1 MIKELDMETT
11 VRDAI
16 GQQRACLIV
25 PGRIMK
31 QILWIP
37 RVCTAL
43 LLCALHLPVSAQS
56 SDSAFVSL
64 CKGDVSSWMR
74 IPSRRIAVHYS
85 APSIESSTVQRDTII
100 DGGQYI
106 WLEYPPEMGLP
117 AGWMRSDPAGLYLR
131 NGDNDTLRL
140 PAHVELNDVLPDGK
154 VFEILTVLT
163 QFGELPAYRVT
174 RTVFPGKRYDWTWV
188 PIVGLWECSIL
199 QGDAIIHYHFLSGS
213 RCGRGSPDVP
223 AALDVPLRSG
233 DILVH
238 EVRQKSA
245 SETAY
250 RVQSS
255 YEILEGTRWIHS
267 EPGGGDEYTVRHLK
281 VRVNTAGH
289 VFYDAADAFGGDTD
303 TELYPAYIPA
313 LDTVLLDGLPY
324 EVLARFDT
332 LMFSDTVR
340 ACILRCADPNAPRTL
355 VYADRFGLIFEE
367 TDTFAATLHS
377 ARIRGNTYNR
387 QAEVR
392 RWLPLCDGSVYEY
405 RMTGP
410 FSDTYGRMK
419 LRDST
424 FAGRTSVFFNPPGMA
439 VMGMGSLRYP
449 LRGLMTEHAEGVR
462 SSRGNM
468 LLPFASDLGDTTA
481 TGMVIA
487 LEERNLFGKLRRV
500 MRTAKVSEDV
510 NRRDVF
516 VEDIGL
522 YASDILER
530 GFGRFVWT
538 LSGAIVCGESV
549 GTPLSVESDSFAPVA
564 SEMTLYPHPA
574 TAGAHVGVS
583 VTVAGS
589 GAYQLVVTDVLG
601 RTQLARV
608 VSLSEGRNTLQLP
621 LHEFSSGSY
630 ILSLRNGE
638 VVISAIFLVTP

>member
-1 MIKELDMETT
+1 MIKELDMKTKARGAFE
-11 VRDAI
+11 
-16 GQQRACLIV
+16 QQRAWLAV
-25 PGRIMK
+25 PGQIMK
-31 QILWIP
+31 QTQWIP
-37 RVCTAL
+37 LLCTAL

-74 IPSRRIAVHYS
+74 IPARRIAVHYS

-199 QGDAIIHYHFLSGS
+199 QSDAIIQYHFLSGT
-213 RCGRGSPDVP
+213 RCGRGSSDVP
-223 AALDVPLRSG
+223 VALDVPLNSG

-238 EVRQKSA
+238 EVRQKS
-245 SETAY
+245 SNETAY
-250 RVQSS
+250 RAQSS

-289 VFYDAADAFGGDTD
+289 VFYDAADAFGGDPD

-332 LMFSDTVR
+332 LVFSDTVR
-340 ACILRCADPNAPRTL
+340 ACILRCADQLSPRTL

-538 LSGAIVCGESV
+538 LSGAIVCGENV
-549 GTPLSVESDSFAPVA
+549 GTPLSAESDNFAPIA
-564 SEMTLYPHPA
+564 ADMTLYPNPS
-574 TAGAHVGVS
+574 TAGERVS
-583 VTVAGS
+583 VSVNVAANGL
-589 GAYQLVVTDVLG
+589 YQLVITDVLG
-601 RTQLARV
+601 RIRLARD
-608 VSLSEGRNTLQLP
+608 VSLHEGNNTLQLSVDEYTP
-621 LHEFSSGSY
+621 GCYMVTLRGSSLLKSRTLQ
-630 ILSLRNGE
+630 ITR
-638 VVISAIFLVTP
+638 